1 MRNVQNGTVPRGGAH
16 HRASLNRWP
25 GRLQETDPISG
36 ITLKFGALITASQPD
51 RNRTNAS
58 MALFDP
64 KERDLRSSFLFGRMF
79 LDEPVSASSDNALA
93 S

>member
-1 MRNVQNGTVPRGGAH
+1 
-16 HRASLNRWP
+16 
-25 GRLQETDPISG
+25 
-36 ITLKFGALITASQPD
+36 
-51 RNRTNAS
+51 